1 MLGSIPTAVWVS
13 KLWKKTDIRQH
24 GSKNAGLTNI
34 VRVFGWGPAVPV
46 MIVDL
51 GKGMLAPFLAMTIAP
66 EITWLPLAA
75 GLLVILGHS
84 LTLFAGFKG
93 GKGVLTGMGVF
104 LVLAP
109 LAAILAFTAWAVVA
123 KASGYVSLAS
133 IIACLVLG
141 LLLSLGYAFPA
152 SIFAP
157 IAPSL
162 LIVGWAVSLFVIYK
176 HRVNVVRLAKGTENR
191 FGRGK
196 R

>member
-84 LTLFAGFKG
+84 LTLFAGF
-93 GKGVLTGMGVF
+93 
-104 LVLAP
+104 
-109 LAAILAFTAWAVVA
+109 
-123 KASGYVSLAS
+123 
-133 IIACLVLG
+133 
-141 LLLSLGYAFPA
+141 
-152 SIFAP
+152 
-157 IAPSL
+157 
-162 LIVGWAVSLFVIYK
+162 
-176 HRVNVVRLAKGTENR
+176 
-191 FGRGK
+191 
-196 R
+196 

>member
-152 SIFAP
+152 SIFAH